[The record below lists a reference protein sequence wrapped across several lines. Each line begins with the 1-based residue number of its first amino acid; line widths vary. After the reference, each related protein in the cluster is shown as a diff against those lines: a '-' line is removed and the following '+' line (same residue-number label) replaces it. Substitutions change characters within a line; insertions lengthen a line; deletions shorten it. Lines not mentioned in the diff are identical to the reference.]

1 MKIIE
6 REYLNELIS
15 VKGTPDIKVITGVR
29 RSGKSEILKL
39 FEKHIKAN
47 ENNANI
53 ISIDFRLTK
62 FEKLKEYHKL
72 VEYVESK
79 YDESKT
85 NYILIDEVQMC
96 EGFENAINNFH
107 AEEKFD
113 IYITGSN
120 AFLLS
125 SDLATLFTGRTFE
138 IKVMPFSYIEF
149 LKYFNLKPSDE
160 TFNKYVLMGGMS
172 GSYLYNDEKKRYDY
186 INEIYNALIKRDI
199 EHKHKIRNKI
209 ILDNIND
216 FLSDNISY
224 LTSSNNI
231 TNQLKKQGIKIDHK
245 TVKNYIKYLND
256 AFLFYEIKRYDIRG
270 KKYLSSQSKYYLVD
284 QAFKYA
290 KIGTKDMN
298 YGRIYENMVAIELI
312 RRGYELYIGTLYKG
326 EIDFV
331 AMKRDEKLYIQVS
344 DDISNPET
352 FKREVSS
359 LLEIKDAYPKIL
371 IARTHHDTYQYEGVQ
386 IIDIVKWLSEDN
398 TDNS

>member
-160 TFNKYVLMGGMS
+160 TFNKYNQTKIGKSHKQELRKIIDTGYPDVLIEIDGG
-172 GSYLYNDEKKRYDY
+172 
-186 INEIYNALIKRDI
+186 INLENVRDI
-199 EHKHKIRNKI
+199 VDAGVDVVVAGSAVFK
-209 ILDNIND
+209 ND
-216 FLSDNISY
+216 VEAN
-224 LTSSNNI
+224 T
-231 TNQLKKQGIKIDHK
+231 
-245 TVKNYIKYLND
+245 
-256 AFLFYEIKRYDIRG
+256 A
-270 KKYLSSQSKYYLVD
+270 
-284 QAFKYA
+284 AFK
-290 KIGTKDMN
+290 KIMQD
-298 YGRIYENMVAIELI
+298 
-312 RRGYELYIGTLYKG
+312 
-326 EIDFV
+326 
-331 AMKRDEKLYIQVS
+331 
-344 DDISNPET
+344 
-352 FKREVSS
+352 
-359 LLEIKDAYPKIL
+359 
-371 IARTHHDTYQYEGVQ
+371 
-386 IIDIVKWLSEDN
+386 
-398 TDNS
+398 